1 MCTSCCLG
9 VLGHLHLASL
19 RNVVLHLIE
28 VQVLVD
34 GVRALGQLRM
44 VLQVLLVGWEPSENG
59 CHCCEL
65 CGCQIDIGALAQTV
79 GEVTGGGRHHGG
91 VVGHPRLVAH
101 AKGATGHLGPGT
113 DLSVDGVVALLGELL
128 LVHLGRGGNPQASGQ
143 LAVEL
148 RKHLS
153 GGTVVA
159 NVRHARANE
168 HLVDSGGSN
177 LRQSFGIVRI
187 VGAAQDWL
195 LQLIQVD
202 VDHCSVLGLLV
213 SLHEGG
219 ALQPLL
225 HLADTPGEGT
235 GIAVALGD
243 HPLEQRNVGSQ
254 VLLHGVLIQLDGAA
268 RRGALCGG
276 IRKLEGLLALQIRQA
291 FDLQNAAVE
300 DVLLSLLLHGQQS
313 LLDGIVWDGVD
324 QVTQGHSWLHLA
336 AEANQDRLG
345 HVQGHHPRGGA
356 EGHQA
361 GAGGEGDA
369 QREAGVRVSACS
381 DLIGE
386 QHSVEPGVDDA
397 IARAQ
402 GNTAAVRDELWQGA
416 VRDHI
421 HGLWVGGGVAERLH
435 HEVSLES
442 QAGQVLQL
450 VASHGSSGVLGAHSS
465 HAGLAVG
472 SRHNAVNAT
481 GLAHHLLSQRE
492 ALHVDIWLGHLLEG
506 GGHAQVQALAGLVG
520 ESTADDQR
528 DAAACLHLVQ
538 HQAVLEVELGDDLVG
553 AMLLDDL
560 LIDAQIDEVAHV
572 HVFDI
577 HLQRQCTRVLHGV
590 EKDGRNHSADHE
602 AAGALVRGARD
613 VLAHVPQDRVRGRL
627 T

>member
-1 MCTSCCLG
+1 MYSSCCLG
-9 VLGHLHLASL
+9 VLRHLDLVSL
-19 RNVVLHLIE
+19 RDIILHLIE

-34 GVRALGQLRM
+34 GVLVLGELRM
-44 VLQVLLVGWEPSENG
+44 ILQVLLLGGQAPKDGGYGCKLCRCQVDVGT
-59 CHCCEL
+59 
-65 CGCQIDIGALAQTV
+65 LAKTV
-79 GEVTGGGRHHGG
+79 GEVACGSRDNRS
-91 VVGHPRLVAH
+91 VVGHSCLVSH
-101 AKGATGHLGPGT
+101 AERASWHLGTGT
-113 DLSVDGVVALLGELL
+113 HLAVDGVVALLRELL
-128 LVHLGRGGNPQASGQ
+128 LVHFGGGRNPQASGQ

-148 RKHLS
+148 AQHLS
-153 GGTVVA
+153 SCAVVA
-159 NVRHARANE
+159 DVRHARANE

-202 VDHCSVLGLLV
+202 VDRCSVLGLLV

-291 FDLQNAAVE
+291 LDLQDSAVE
-300 DVLLSLLLHGQQS
+300 DVLLPLLLHGQQS
-313 LLDGIVWDGVD
+313 LLDGIVRDGMD
-324 QVTQGHSWLHLA
+324 QVAQGHPRLHLA
-336 AEANQDRLG
+336 TEADQNRLG